1 MLIVDYIK
9 IILLADVVAF
19 FPIQPYKSFTNVI
32 FVIRLYDSF
41 KYFNE
46 WLDLSK
52 RNMKMPNGEISL
64 SYRENKKGMFWKSIL
79 NDMVFYNRIE
89 PELHCM
95 KSMTKT
101 QKNQTG
107 LNIESTRF

>member
-32 FVIRLYDSF
+32 FIIRLYDSF

-46 WLDLSK
+46 WLGRSK
-52 RNMKMPNGEISL
+52 RNMKMPDGEISL
-64 SYRENKKGMFWKSIL
+64 SYRENKKGMF
-79 NDMVFYNRIE
+79 
-89 PELHCM
+89 
-95 KSMTKT
+95 
-101 QKNQTG
+101 
-107 LNIESTRF
+107 